1 MRLKILSNEVTLSSS
16 ANTTVSG
23 ATLLRLVNTH
33 ASTQH
38 VITIAD
44 GAGTTTGNVTIL
56 AASEMLLEKDRTE
69 TVQVDA
75 GTNVKAVP
83 VAYNH

>member
-1 MRLKILSNEVTLSSS
+1 
-16 ANTTVSG
+16 
-23 ATLLRLVNTH
+23 
-33 ASTQH
+33 
-38 VITIAD
+38 
-44 GAGTTTGNVTIL
+44 VTIL